1 MNATPQFKFITWL
14 SDGSEYWNYQI
25 IDSEALISLRE
36 RAQEATGGNI
46 EVHAYPLHA
55 HDAMREAL
63 EAVAR
68 EWERTECP
76 LAQLGPQA
84 PQWIQDVKAAL
95 KLAEGEVRS

>member
-1 MNATPQFKFITWL
+1 MKFVTWL
-14 SDGSEYWNYQI
+14 SDGSGSWAYQI
-25 IDSEALISLRE
+25 LDSGALISLRE
-36 RAQEATGGNI
+36 HAQEVTGGNI

-55 HDAMREAL
+55 HDVMRMAL

-95 KLAEGEVRS
+95 KLAEGG

>member
-1 MNATPQFKFITWL
+1 MKFITWL
-14 SDGSEYWNYQI
+14 SDGSDCFNHQLL
-25 IDSEALISLRE
+25 DSEELLSLRE
-36 RAQEATGGNI
+36 RAEEATGGNV
-46 EVHAYPLHA
+46 EVRAYPLHA
-55 HDAMREAL
+55 FDAMREAL

-95 KLAEGEVRS
+95 KLAEGV